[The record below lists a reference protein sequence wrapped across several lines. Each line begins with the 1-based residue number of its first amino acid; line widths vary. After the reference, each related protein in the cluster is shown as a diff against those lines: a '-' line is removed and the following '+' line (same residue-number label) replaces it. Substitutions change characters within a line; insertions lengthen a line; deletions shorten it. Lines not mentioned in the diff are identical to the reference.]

1 MLQNRVCPRSL
12 RGRCHEHLVRRTS
25 LVREDSTRRSTGRTT
40 GRLFSGLSNNNNPTR
55 ESQQRKCHCC
65 ISSPATAPVNL
76 QSMQSSILSSSWNS
90 RRRKNVSAIFS
101 DGRLTSYRSFSGGD
115 NPDDNKKHD
124 RELSTDDEV
133 QHFVCPDDL
142 KLAVEAA
149 RSEAEKSSSL
159 STAPSE
165 DDGDGS
171 PTTTDLP
178 GAQTGGKKL
187 AIVFT
192 CTVCNTRSA
201 KQFSEQAYTNG
212 VVMVRCPGC
221 QNLHLI
227 ADRLGMFE
235 DKGEDGTGWDVQKA
249 MSKMGENVKAVT
261 NDNVLELT
269 MEDMLGSKLDEV
281 VSDQQ
286 QNTESPQ
293 TMK

>member
-1 MLQNRVCPRSL
+1 
-12 RGRCHEHLVRRTS
+12 
-25 LVREDSTRRSTGRTT
+25 
-40 GRLFSGLSNNNNPTR
+40 
-55 ESQQRKCHCC
+55 
-65 ISSPATAPVNL
+65 
-76 QSMQSSILSSSWNS
+76 MQSSILSSSWNS